1 MTQFLSEKFVDAEN
15 RASSHPLP
23 PRTSLIYQSF
33 DQHFLKNLA
42 EPQKGAQKVILKANN
57 TVLSSSRY
65 DIFWMDYYRCWL
77 LYGISSKDEKRTVLK
92 YWFDRKGFQ
101 WVNISKWAP
110 PWTLGRMW
118 TDCKMRRLSKNYLL
132 EFLFPLKIH
141 LNQYQ
146 LRDVAFYIHKALTL
160 EKFNTRELGK

>member
-1 MTQFLSEKFVDAEN
+1 MTQFLSVDAEN
-15 RASSHPLP
+15 RASSHQLP
-23 PRTSLIYQSF
+23 SRTSLIYQSF

-42 EPQKGAQKVILKANN
+42 EPQKGTQKVILKANN
-57 TVLSSSRY
+57 TLLSSQYNR
-65 DIFWMDYYRCWL
+65 WMDHYWCWL
-77 LYGISSKDEKRTVLK
+77 VYFVQRWKTKHFKILMRSERFPMGQYLKIGATLYST
-92 YWFDRKGFQ
+92 
-101 WVNISKWAP
+101 P
-110 PWTLGRMW
+110 GRMW

-160 EKFNTRELGK
+160 EKFNTRELRK